1 MKLEKVAGYL
11 GERLSLPL
19 PGAAAHDLLR
29 ATAVGN
35 LRPKF
40 DHTNPARPGSVLI
53 LLYQDGEEI
62 RFPLIRRQEYA
73 GAHSGQISLPGGKS
87 EGAENSVQTALRETE
102 EEVGVKRDLPTVI
115 GSLSN
120 FLVIPSNFM
129 ITPVIATISP
139 MPTFKADPYEVAGIL
154 TGSLGSLMESSAIH
168 TEEIRVGQ
176 YKMMAPHF
184 KIDGAIVWGATAMML
199 NELRV
204 LLKDLNADS

>member
-1 MKLEKVAGYL
+1 MKLEKVVGYL
-11 GERLSLPL
+11 QERLSRPL
-19 PGAAAHDLLR
+19 PAGAAHELMR

-35 LRPKF
+35 VRPKF
-40 DHTNPARPGSVLI
+40 DHTNPPRTGSVLV
-53 LLYQDGEEI
+53 LLYQDGNDI

-87 EGAENSVQTALRETE
+87 EGNETSSETALREAE
-102 EEVGVKRDLPTVI
+102 EEVGVKRDLPTVV
-115 GSLSN
+115 GVLSN

-129 ITPVIATISP
+129 ITPVIATVSSV
-139 MPTFKADPYEVAGIL
+139 PTFKADPYEVAGIIS
-154 TGSLGSLMESSAIH
+154 GSIASLLDATAIH
-168 TEEIRVGQ
+168 REEIFAGQ

-204 LLKDLNADS
+204 VLEDFD